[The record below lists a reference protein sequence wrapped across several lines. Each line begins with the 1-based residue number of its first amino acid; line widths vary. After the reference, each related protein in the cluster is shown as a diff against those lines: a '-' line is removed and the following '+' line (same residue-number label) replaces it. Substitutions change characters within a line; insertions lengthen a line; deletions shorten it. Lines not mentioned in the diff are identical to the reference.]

1 MSDCRFNR
9 RIQLTGVSNG
19 RTQVIPAVQLAK
31 TFIVLPCRNT
41 VMCANL
47 PVMQSKT
54 QVLQYLLIFRIA
66 NQIVIFHGVKV
77 QVKQEFPRLAL
88 FTPPGLYQKC

>member
-1 MSDCRFNR
+1 
-9 RIQLTGVSNG
+9 
-19 RTQVIPAVQLAK
+19 
-31 TFIVLPCRNT
+31 
-41 VMCANL
+41 MCANL

-77 QVKQEFPRLAL
+77 QVKQEFQRLAL
-88 FTPPGLYQKC
+88 FTPPGWYQKSFQSGIVAIGHIVFVPCLVIVTDILISLCSDAARRLI